1 MTAAA
6 ALAGSAPACGRR
18 APSLRPAASGTV
30 ADTRTTRLSRRCLG
44 LRGIS
49 TSDERALRRSAD
61 GPAQHCAGSRSAAQP
76 SKGASRCRSE
86 MHADG
91 RGGIE
96 GGGSSR
102 RLSTEEHWAWHRP
115 HLRHWHGLWVL
126 WEPAAGASISKSY
139 RSVRSLQA
147 TDAGATAARQKN
159 QWYGAEGDADWKW
172 DFGPWHYSAAEH
184 SLPDGLVHP
193 QSPDHRVLALGPDG
207 DNCWAQLRVK
217 PGDPKSAVFVEFF
230 FMAGPDARFSVPV
243 GYNEKE
249 ALLVGLTLEDALPD
263 DQQQPASWTG
273 DRWTHEKA
281 DLAPARPEPRGRFV
295 GLERTITPN
304 LDHSEAM
311 GEWKGFHG
319 GRDSNSVVLHHLPN
333 NVSMAAPLTLPI
345 GKDFKFVATWLASSD
360 EILQTWVKYA
370 ASGELEYVRG
380 GRYKRVEDG
389 TL

>member
-6 ALAGSAPACGRR
+6 APACGCR
-18 APSLRPAASGTV
+18 ATSLWPAASRTV
-30 ADTRTTRLSRRCLG
+30 AGDPTARLSRRRAG
-44 LRGIS
+44 LRGPS
-49 TSDERALRRSAD
+49 TSDEQSLSRSAD
-61 GPAQHCAGSRSAAQP
+61 RKGKPSAGSSAAQP
-76 SKGASRCRSE
+76 SKEGLRCETAAHGRS
-86 MHADG
+86 DG
-91 RGGIE
+91 GRSGEVG

-126 WEPAAGASISKSY
+126 WEPAAGASFSKTY

-147 TDAGATAARQKN
+147 TDAGATAVRHKN

-193 QSPDHRVLALGPDG
+193 QSADHRVLALGPDG

-273 DRWTHEKA
+273 NRWTHEKV
-281 DLAPARPEPRGRFV
+281 DLAPARLEPKGRFV
-295 GLERTITPN
+295 GLERTITPT
-304 LDHSEAM
+304 LDHAEAM
-311 GEWKGFHG
+311 GEWKGFRR
-319 GRDSNSVVLHHLPN
+319 GRDSHSVLLHHLPN
-333 NVSMAAPLTLPI
+333 NVSIAAPLRLPI
-345 GKDFKFVATWLASSD
+345 GKDFEFVATWLASSD

-380 GRYKRVEDG
+380 GWYKLVEDG

>member
-1 MTAAA
+1 MMA
-6 ALAGSAPACGRR
+6 ACGCR
-18 APSLRPAASGTV
+18 APSLRPAASGTSTGDP
-30 ADTRTTRLSRRCLG
+30 AARLSRRRAG
-44 LRGIS
+44 LRGPS
-49 TSDERALRRSAD
+49 AFDEWPLQGRQAGRKGNPS
-61 GPAQHCAGSRSAAQP
+61 AGSSAAQP
-76 SKGASRCRSE
+76 SREGLRCE
-86 MHADG
+86 MAADG
-91 RGGIE
+91 RGDGGRSGVV

-115 HLRHWHGLWVL
+115 HLQHWHGRWVL
-126 WEPAAGASISKSY
+126 WDPAAGAGNSKSY

-147 TDAGATAARQKN
+147 TDAGATAVRHKN

-172 DFGPWHYSAAEH
+172 DYGPWHYSAAEH

-217 PGDPKSAVFVEFF
+217 PGDLKSAVFVEFF
-230 FMAGPDARFSVPV
+230 FMAGPGARFSVPV

-273 DRWTHEKA
+273 NRWTHEKA
-281 DLAPARPEPRGRFV
+281 DLAPARPELRGRFV
-295 GLERTITPN
+295 GLERTTTPT

-311 GEWKGFHG
+311 GEWKGFYR
-319 GRDSNSVVLHHLPN
+319 GRDSELVLLYHLPN
-333 NVSMAAPLTLPI
+333 NVSVAAPPSLPI
-345 GKDFKFVATWLASSD
+345 GKDFEFVATWLASSD